1 MKSLLTVAVLGVVL
15 LAWQVQAQCGA
26 AAAAPVCKAAAAPE
40 LAAPA
45 SPATINPAGLDALLK
60 AKVPVL
66 VLDARSGQYDDGRR
80 VPGARSLT
88 AKASAEDVAAVA
100 PDKNALIVTYCSNLK
115 CPASAALTKHLGSLG
130 YSNVVEM
137 PEGIEGWVVG
147 GRPVDSAK

>member
-1 MKSLLTVAVLGVVL
+1 MKTVLTLAALSAVL

-26 AAAAPVCKAAAAPE
+26 AAAPVCKAAAETA
-40 LAAPA
+40 AAPA
-45 SPATINPAGLDALLK
+45 SHATINPAGLDALLK

-66 VLDARSGQYDDGRR
+66 VFDARSAQYDDGRR

-100 PDKNALIVTYCSNLK
+100 PDKNALVVTYCSNPK
-115 CPASAALTKHLGSLG
+115 CPASAALAKHLGSLG

-137 PEGIEGWVVG
+137 PEGIEGWVAD